1 MGVMELRKRPG
12 LVNNVIDIFNKC
24 QETDVDKNRGSVLE
38 NHGVWSGES
47 FTRKSALHGNKFTTQ
62 KIEDLYIAKRE
73 YRLES

>member
-1 MGVMELRKRPG
+1 MGMV
-12 LVNNVIDIFNKC
+12 VNNVIDIFNVC
-24 QETDVDKNRGSVLE
+24 QDMDKNRVSVLE